1 MHVAQNWRLR
11 GVRYSMA
18 AARCNTCDAIL
29 LANRGVCPRCAQA
42 AAASSQELLTSEIV
56 DRTFATIA
64 ADSSPNTQFEF
75 RQAAR

>member
-11 GVRYSMA
+11 GVRYAMA
-18 AARCNTCDAIL
+18 AARCNTCDTVL

-42 AAASSQELLTSEIV
+42 AASHQEQFTSEIV

-64 ADSSPNTQFEF
+64 ADSSPNPQFEL

>member
-42 AAASSQELLTSEIV
+42 ASHQEHFTSEIV

-64 ADSSPNTQFEF
+64 ADSSPNTQFEL